1 MRCIY
6 CMPQGNVRWFK
17 EEDVLNFDEIVRLVS
32 ILTDLG
38 IEKIRLTGGEPLLR
52 PNLEDLISSLK
63 MIRAIKSI
71 SMTSNGL
78 LLVDKARQLKEVGL
92 ESVNISLD
100 SFRAKRFE
108 ALTGTNGLKKV
119 MDSIDVAE
127 GLGLKVKINTVIIRG
142 WNEDENQRFCRIC
155 KKNRTYGSVYRI
167 HASRWKWNMADR
179 TWSSLKKK

>member
-1 MRCIY
+1 
-6 CMPQGNVRWFK
+6 MPQGNVRWFK
-17 EEDVLNFDEIVRLVS
+17 EEDLLDFDEIVRLVS

-52 PNLEDLISSLK
+52 PNLEDLISSLN

-78 LLVDKARQLKEVGL
+78 LLVDRARQLKEVGL

-100 SFRAKRFE
+100 SFRASRFE

-127 GLGLKVKINTVIIRG
+127 RSGLKVKINTVIIRG
-142 WNEDENQRFCRIC
+142 WNEDEVKDFAEFARKTGQIGRAH
-155 KKNRTYGSVYRI
+155 V
-167 HASRWKWNMADR
+167 
-179 TWSSLKKK
+179 